1 LSGDYDD
8 FNNKYRAP
16 LMSLLDNFY
25 KKTYGITFNYTGSI
39 SQKISGFDQ
48 MALLID
54 DLQDYYEN
62 NSIKL
67 IKHYKLEF

>member
-1 LSGDYDD
+1 
-8 FNNKYRAP
+8 
-16 LMSLLDNFY
+16 
-25 KKTYGITFNYTGSI
+25 
-39 SQKISGFDQ
+39 